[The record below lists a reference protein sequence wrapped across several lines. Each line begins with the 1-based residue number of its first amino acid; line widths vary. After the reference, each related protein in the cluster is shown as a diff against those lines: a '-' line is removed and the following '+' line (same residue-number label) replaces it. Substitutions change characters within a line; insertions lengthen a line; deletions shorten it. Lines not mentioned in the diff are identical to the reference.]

1 MFSSPRQRG
10 GAGAPEARRI
20 HFARPIKETESGP
33 PPGTGGWGRNISVT
47 SQDGVT
53 EFVFTLTLA

>member
-1 MFSSPRQRG
+1 MIFSSPRQRG
-10 GAGAPEARRI
+10 GASAPEAGRI
-20 HFARPIKETESGP
+20 HFARPNQKNGAP
-33 PPGTGGWGRNISVT
+33 ARRRRVGRLITVT